1 MKKIIILVA
10 IFAFLLASC
19 TNESPK
25 VTRGNFATAETQRYF
40 QEFSDQGAVNK
51 FIHEEDI
58 AVALDKQTVIR
69 SNIDMYYSHAIV
81 DISKGATITL
91 PKSENRLRMA
101 QVIDENH
108 YTTDVFYDEGTYELK
123 SNSGSNFVYI
133 FMRTYADPTDL
144 EDQKKA
150 LEIMNLTT
158 IESNGGKTF
167 ESKFDAE
174 EVIRMRKEI
183 TFSATYTD
191 SKGAFGDVDDI
202 KDFEKF
208 TFASAVGWGGL
219 PEKYAVYWPIEP
231 NLGNECATMTIDAPP
246 VDQYWSLTVY
256 DFEGWLAHPYPLR
269 TSYNTTPNEDGT
281 ITFHFGCGKDAL
293 NNIEISD
300 NWTFILRLYGP
311 QEPALNGTYKPVI
324 PHLDNE

>member
-19 TNESPK
+19 TSESPK
-25 VTRGNFATAETQRYF
+25 VTRENFAAAETQRYM

-69 SNIDMYYSHAIV
+69 SNIDMYYSHAVV
-81 DISKGATITL
+81 DISKGATTTL

-108 YTTDVFYDEGTYELK
+108 YTTDVFYDEGVYELK

-133 FMRTYADPTDL
+133 FMRTYADLTDL

-150 LEIMNLTT
+150 LEIMNSTI

-167 ESKFDAE
+167 ESKYDPE
-174 EVIRMRKEI
+174 EVIKMRKEI
-183 TFSATYTD
+183 IFGATYTD

-208 TFASAVGWGGL
+208 TFASAVG
-219 PEKYAVYWPIEP
+219 
-231 NLGNECATMTIDAPP
+231 
-246 VDQYWSLTVY
+246 
-256 DFEGWLAHPYPLR
+256 
-269 TSYNTTPNEDGT
+269 
-281 ITFHFGCGKDAL
+281 
-293 NNIEISD
+293 
-300 NWTFILRLYGP
+300 
-311 QEPALNGTYKPVI
+311 
-324 PHLDNE
+324 